1 MADHIQTPILTVQP
15 LVEVTLQWM
24 VTMYLPELK
33 VIYFKSQ
40 NTRKIRISNILKITK
55 LFALLFLVIAGKLR

>member
-1 MADHIQTPILTVQP
+1 MADHIQTATLMVRP